1 MLGRVSKVGVNTYSR
16 STENSRVFFVVSK
29 RCNVGAESTD
39 KLQIL
44 SLRDAMSE
52 QKHTQKIAEFISE
65 RCNVGGLA
73 EGAALLDRPSKGK

>member
-1 MLGRVSKVGVNTYSR
+1 MPGRVCKVGVNTYSR
-16 STENSRVFFVVSK
+16 ST
-29 RCNVGAESTD
+29 D
-39 KLQIL
+39 KIL

>member
-1 MLGRVSKVGVNTYSR
+1 MPGRVCKVGVNTYSR
-16 STENSRVFFVVSK
+16 ST
-29 RCNVGAESTD
+29 D

-44 SLRDAMSE
+44 SRRDAMSE
-52 QKHTQKIAEFISE
+52 QKHTQKVAEFISE